1 MCRFVVYL
9 GNPIHL
15 SSLTTDPENSLIH
28 QSYDSKERAEPLNG
42 DGFGIVWYAP
52 DFHDKAVQF
61 RSVSPAWNNQNLRH
75 MAGAIK
81 SRCVMAHVRAA
92 SPGLAVTELNAHPFV
107 HGPYAFMHNGT
118 IAGFRQIRRE
128 LLNMLDDDLYQMVAG
143 STDSECL
150 FAHTLQLLRK
160 SESPTPDRMAQAL
173 DEAIGIFMDR
183 LETHGISGS
192 SYVNAVLSNGREA
205 VACRFTN
212 APDKPAESLHLHTGK
227 LYTCRT
233 GVPALLEAD
242 EDEHAVILSSEALT
256 GDPSWKVVPEHSMV
270 LIDASRRVD
279 IRTMTV
285 NGSVK
290 A

>member
-15 SSLTTDPENSLIH
+15 SSLTTEPENSLIH
-28 QSYDSKERAEPLNG
+28 QSYDSRERAEPLNG

-52 DFHDKAVQF
+52 DLHNKAVQF
-61 RSVSPAWNNQNLRH
+61 RSISPAWNNQNLRH
-75 MAGAIK
+75 IAGAIK
-81 SRCVMAHVRAA
+81 SSCVMAHIRAA
-92 SPGLAVTELNAHPFV
+92 SPGSAVTELNAHPFV
-107 HGPYAFMHNGT
+107 HGPYAFMHNGM
-118 IAGFRQIRRE
+118 IAGFPHIRRE
-128 LLNMLDDDLYQMVAG
+128 LLNLLDDDLYQMVEG

-160 SESPTPDRMAQAL
+160 SGSATVDQMARAL
-173 DEAIGIFMDR
+173 DGAIGIFMDC
-183 LETHGISGS
+183 LEQHKIVGSTHI
-192 SYVNAVLSNGREA
+192 NAVLCNGREA
-205 VACRFTN
+205 VTCRFTD

-227 LYTCRT
+227 LYSCRT

-242 EDEHAVILSSEALT
+242 EDEHSVILSSEALT

-270 LIDASRRVD
+270 LIDESRRVA
-279 IRTMTV
+279 IRRMTV
-285 NGSVK
+285 NGSVT